1 MKKLVCLFLML
12 CLMAGCTHTS
22 RNPQLVAVDSMLLS
36 QPDSALSQLRQ
47 LLPSFGGTEGG
58 FSFGGNEG
66 GASTADR
73 MYYYLLLADACNK
86 CYDTLP
92 SDSIMHQVADF
103 YDAHGT
109 ANEQVRAHYLLGC
122 TYRDMG
128 EAPQALDCYHTAID
142 RADTTSEDCN
152 YRLLSRVHAQT
163 AGLFKEQYMP
173 EEAINELNNAIR
185 YSEKANDI
193 QAALYC
199 YENKLGTF
207 YQAGLYDSVL
217 VHTIIIHNKYRIQ
230 GFHDRAASCLS
241 PAIFVLIQRHQLE
254 EAKQYINIY
263 ERYSKRDGNTS
274 NKQAMYYTYLGYYY
288 LYSNCLD
295 SALSYFKQQLIYKE
309 RINNRV
315 LAYHGLFETYQKV
328 NQKDSALKYAKMYN
342 EANDSSNI
350 FESANTLQRMQAMYR
365 YERNLKRTTIS
376 EYEAKKSRLRMWAAI
391 GTGFVLL
398 LIVIYHYRRI
408 RLKERQRLTSLNQK
422 YNDTLELLEIANGDL
437 KMIQKEN
444 VALIQKKEKEIENYK
459 KLLVLYEPNAFIPEN
474 NDDFFVNNPLLK
486 TLHKKASGGKPA
498 SDSNMCEV
506 LEMINDNFPTFLSDI
521 EKNVGKL
528 TYKQT
533 SVCILTKL
541 YFIPS
546 EIGTLLQMRYQAVS
560 NMRSRLAKALLGPTA
575 TPTDLD
581 TMLHTL
587 K

>member
-1 MKKLVCLFLML
+1 MIREKLIKLVYAFLML

-22 RNPQLVAVDSMLLS
+22 RHPQLVAVDSLLAS
-36 QPDSALSQLRQ
+36 QPDSALALLRQ
-47 LLPSFGGTEGG
+47 QLPSFGGTEGG
-58 FSFGGNEG
+58 S
-66 GASTADR
+66 SSADR

-86 CYDTLP
+86 CYDMLP
-92 SDSIMHQVADF
+92 SDSIMHEVADF

-109 ANEQVRAHYLLGC
+109 PNEQVRAHYLLGC
-122 TYRDMG
+122 VYRDLG

-142 RADTTSEDCN
+142 RADTTSKDCN

-173 EEAINELNNAIR
+173 EEATSELDEAIR
-185 YSEKANDI
+185 CSEVANDTL
-193 QAALYC
+193 AALYC

-207 YQAGLYDSVL
+207 YQAGLFDSVL
-217 VHTIIIHNKYRIQ
+217 VHTKNIYNKYKNQ
-230 GFHDRAASCLS
+230 GFHDRTASCLS

-274 NKQAMYYTYLGYYY
+274 NKQGMYYTFLGYYY
-288 LYSNCLD
+288 LYSNRLD
-295 SALSYFKQQLIYKE
+295 SAIAFFNQQLVCKE
-309 RINNRV
+309 KLNNRV
-315 LAYHGLFETYQKV
+315 LAYHGLFETYQKA
-328 NQKDSALKYAKMYN
+328 NQKDSAMKYAKLYN

-365 YERNLKRTTIS
+365 YERNLKRATIS
-376 EYEAKKSRLRMWAAI
+376 EYEAKKSRLRMWTSI
-391 GTGFVLL
+391 GIGLLVLL
-398 LIVIYHYRRI
+398 LVIHHYKQI
-408 RLKERQRLTSLNQK
+408 RTKERQKLVMLNQK
-422 YNDTLELLEIANGDL
+422 YNNTLELLEIAKDDL

-444 VALIQKKEKEIENYK
+444 VALIQKKEKEIDNFK
-459 KLLVLYEPNAFIPEN
+459 KLLVQYEPNASIPEN
-474 NDDFFVNNPLLK
+474 DDDFLVNNPLLK
-486 TLHKKASGGKPA
+486 TLHKKASGGTPA
-498 SDSNMCEV
+498 SDSNICE
-506 LEMINDNFPTFLSDI
+506 LFEIINDNYPTFLSDI
-521 EKNVGKL
+521 EKKMGKL
-528 TYKQT
+528 TYKQ
-533 SVCILTKL
+533 SCVCVLTKL

-546 EIGTLLQMRYQAVS
+546 EIGTILQMRYQAVS